1 MKKGVIPLDLARYL
15 IPLDTAEEGFKEWIQ
30 QQGYNNMR
38 NHFKRDSAFRHM
50 MSDNS
55 KDFMKRITVQKAI
68 HALYKALKEKGE
80 SFNDDP
86 RTNKNYKGAARDT
99 WQVAKNGNSFIT
111 HTINNTTF
119 VIIGNQQKTTVMG
132 MQINEVRYL
141 SSSGEKIIRGTE
153 VRSLIAPYFE

>member
-1 MKKGVIPLDLARYL
+1 MNLSQYL
-15 IPLDTAEEGFKEWIQ
+15 IPLGFAEEGFMDWVQK
-30 QQGYNNMR
+30 QGYNNMR
-38 NHFKRDSAFRHM
+38 NHFKRDKAFRQM
-50 MSDNS
+50 MSGNS
-55 KDFMKRITVQKAI
+55 KDFMQRITVQKAI

-141 SSSGEKIIRGTE
+141 SSSGEKIINGSE
-153 VRSLIAPYFE
+153 VRSLISHYFE